1 MRMPTTE
8 FPTTMGEL
16 IVTSQRLDEINKLL
30 EADDVPLDVVKNLT
44 AELEAIL
51 ASLEHSNKISEFIKK
66 GFRVVK

>member
-8 FPTTMGEL
+8 SPTTMGEL

-30 EADDVPLDVVKNLT
+30 EADDVPLDVVKNLI
-44 AELEAIL
+44 AELESIL
-51 ASLEHSNKISEFIKK
+51 ASLEHSNKISEFIEK